1 MRSAAA
7 VVIML
12 LGAGVPAR
20 AEPVRFALAPGSV
33 QVTFRAY
40 GLGMLPIT
48 GNFTRFGGTLVVDRA
63 NPAACTLNLQ
73 AEAAS
78 LRMPQQSMTD
88 DALGPDV
95 MDVAAFPRFELV
107 GECRGSTLEGT
118 LLLHGVRKPIS
129 MAVTLK
135 GDSWEA
141 SALIRRADWGI
152 TARPLLAGPEVR
164 ISVVAGLPR

>member
-1 MRSAAA
+1 MRSAAVLLA
-7 VVIML
+7 ML
-12 LGAGVPAR
+12 VGGALPAR
-20 AEPVRFALAPGSV
+20 AEPVRYALSPGTV

-63 NPAACTLNLQ
+63 NPGTCHLDLQ

-88 DALGPDV
+88 DAIGPDV
-95 MDVAAFPRFELV
+95 MDVAKYPKFELA
-107 GECRGSTLEGT
+107 GDCRGATLEGT
-118 LLLHGVRKPIS
+118 LLLHGTRKPVS
-129 MAVTLK
+129 MAVTLNA
-135 GDSWEA
+135 DSWDA

-152 TARPLLAGPEVR
+152 TARPVLAGPEVR